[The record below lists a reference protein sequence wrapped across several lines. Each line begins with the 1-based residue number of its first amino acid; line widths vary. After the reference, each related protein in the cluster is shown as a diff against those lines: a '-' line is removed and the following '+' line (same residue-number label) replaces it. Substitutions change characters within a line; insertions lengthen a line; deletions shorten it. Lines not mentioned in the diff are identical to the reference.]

1 MRTYI
6 MICASINAFLGSRAF
21 ASRQYARGCGY
32 VLTAPAIGGRLRAY
46 ASARGAIAQRAIR
59 PLVRGYSLALH
70 TPRLLRLCAHR
81 PRDWGGGCAH
91 TPPHRCAPAPVLRQI
106 CHPNSRFSELF
117 ATISPDAERDNRAQ
131 RTQFKEAPWDSIS
144 IEATRGLNLHYL
156 ARYNMSTNRVSS
168 PT

>member
-6 MICASINAFLGSRAF
+6 MICTSINAFLGSRAF

-32 VLTAPAIGGRLRAY
+32 VLTAPAIWGRLRAY

-81 PRDWGGGCAH
+81 PRDWGAVARIRLRTDVPRPQFCDRFVIQTRAFPSFSLQYPPTLCATIAH
-91 TPPHRCAPAPVLRQI
+91 SA
-106 CHPNSRFSELF
+106 PNSRRRHGTLYRSKQL
-117 ATISPDAERDNRAQ
+117 
-131 RTQFKEAPWDSIS
+131 
-144 IEATRGLNLHYL
+144 G
-156 ARYNMSTNRVSS
+156 V
-168 PT
+168 

>member
-32 VLTAPAIGGRLRAY
+32 VLTAPAIWGRLRAY
-46 ASARGAIAQRAIR
+46 ASAWGAIAQRAIR

-81 PRDWGGGCAH
+81 PRDWVAVARIRLR
-91 TPPHRCAPAPVLRQI
+91 TSMTAPVLRQI

>member
-32 VLTAPAIGGRLRAY
+32 VLTAPAIWGRLRAY

-81 PRDWGGGCAH
+81 PRDLGADARIRLRTDVPRPQFCDRFVIQTRAFPSFSLQYPPTPSATIAH
-91 TPPHRCAPAPVLRQI
+91 SA
-106 CHPNSRFSELF
+106 PNSRRRHGTLYRSKQL
-117 ATISPDAERDNRAQ
+117 
-131 RTQFKEAPWDSIS
+131 
-144 IEATRGLNLHYL
+144 G
-156 ARYNMSTNRVSS
+156 V
-168 PT
+168 